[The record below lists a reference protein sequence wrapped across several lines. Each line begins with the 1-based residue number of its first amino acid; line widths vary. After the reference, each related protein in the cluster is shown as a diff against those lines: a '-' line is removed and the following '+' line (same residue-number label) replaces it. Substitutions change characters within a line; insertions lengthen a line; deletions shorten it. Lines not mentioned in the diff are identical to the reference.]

1 MIHNRYICNF
11 IFIESIIKYLYMY
24 IWYEL
29 KNYICFPDY
38 SRSPKDRRSRDEYR
52 TNHDRI
58 SPEVI
63 YYFYYI
69 LHF

>member
-1 MIHNRYICNF
+1 MKIVIIYVLIAVNNIYNLK
-11 IFIESIIKYLYMY
+11 IFIL
-24 IWYEL
+24 L
-29 KNYICFPDY
+29 DY

-63 YYFYYI
+63 YYFFITVINIIIFHLY
-69 LHF
+69 FSF

>member
-1 MIHNRYICNF
+1 MLLVILCF
-11 IFIESIIKYLYMY
+11 IFS
-24 IWYEL
+24 
-29 KNYICFPDY
+29 DY

-63 YYFYYI
+63 YY
-69 LHF
+69 LLLNTN